1 MQSSTEIKRRIKTIS
16 ETRQITKAMHL
27 ISSAKLNKAIQRH
40 KANSRYFEK
49 TRTTIKDILEHSS
62 EKVEHKYCEV
72 REDNRTAFIVISSDK
87 GLCGA
92 YNHNVLKYALK
103 AIEENEAEEKYTFV
117 IGQVAR
123 DFFLRREFN
132 VDIEFLYASQ
142 NPTLT
147 SATEIADDVLKLYS
161 DEMMDEVYVI
171 YTEMESSLKLV
182 PKMIKL
188 LPIERENFEGI
199 DNKGSNYGDIIYH
212 PSPKAVFD
220 VLIPKFVVGTLYG
233 ALVQSFAS
241 EQQARLMAM
250 DTATKNADE
259 MIRDLQ
265 KEYNRVRQANITNEI
280 AEITGGAEAIK

>member
-1 MQSSTEIKRRIKTIS
+1 MQSATEIKRRIKTIS

-40 KANSRYFEK
+40 KANLKYFEK
-49 TRTTIKDILEHSS
+49 TRSTIKDILEHS
-62 EKVEHKYCEV
+62 EQIEHKYCEV
-72 REDNRTAFIVISSDK
+72 RPDSRTAFIVISSDK

-103 AIEENEAEEKYTFV
+103 RIEQHVAQEKYTFV

-123 DFFLRREFN
+123 EFFLRRQFN
-132 VDIEFLYASQ
+132 IDIEFLYASQ

-147 SATEIADDVLKLYS
+147 SAKEIAHDVLNLFENEML
-161 DEMMDEVYVI
+161 DELSCI
-171 YTEMESSLKLV
+171 YTKFELSLKLV
-182 PKMIKL
+182 PKMIKM
-188 LPIERENFEGI
+188 LPVECANFDDVEVQS
-199 DNKGSNYGDIIYH
+199 SNYGDIAYH

-220 VLIPKFVVGTLYG
+220 ILIPKFVVGTLYG

-250 DTATKNADE
+250 DTATKNADG
-259 MIRDLQ
+259 MIRDLK
-265 KEYNRVRQANITNEI
+265 KEYNRVRQASITNEI
-280 AEITGGAEAIK
+280 AEITGAADAIK